1 MHTAPCTQRL
11 IPTQPQIT
19 KKRLE
24 LLLGVFNRMRF
35 FFERMG
41 RLPMYTFFNV
51 AQTYRKGHFI
61 YIN

>member
-1 MHTAPCTQRL
+1 MHTPPCDQRL

-19 KKRLE
+19 KKWLE
-24 LLLGVFNRMRF
+24 LLFGVFNRMRF
-35 FFERMG
+35 FFERMR
-41 RLPMYTFFNV
+41 RLPMYAFYDV